1 MQTVEIDKEVFEDMI
16 KSMRFLHSVVSRM
29 WKQLH
34 SPGGSGKWLT
44 PYAAAN
50 ALRITQR
57 QLQTLKSSGK
67 IGFFQEP
74 GGNCLYREE
83 ELGRYLE
90 DNRVEADGSL

>member
-1 MQTVEIDKEVFEDMI
+1 MQTVEIDKEVFDDMI
-16 KSMRFLHSVVSRM
+16 KSMQFLHSMVGRM
-29 WKQLH
+29 WKLLH
-34 SPGGSGKWLT
+34 ASGGSGKWLT

-50 ALRITQR
+50 ALHITTR

-67 IGFFQEP
+67 IGFFQES
-74 GGNCLYREE
+74 GGNCLYSED